1 MMKLIKFEQD
11 NCTPCKML
19 ANFLHHELDVDVD
32 ETVNISN
39 GTITSSNTGVVEK
52 DESKTMELAG
62 EFGIMKTPTLILLD
76 EEGSEVDRFSGVG
89 QTGVKA
95 ILAKRGLI

>member
-1 MMKLIKFEQD
+1 MKLIKFELE

-19 ANFLHHELDVDVD
+19 ASYLHHELGVDVD
-32 ETVNISN
+32 ETINISN
-39 GTITSSNTGVVEK
+39 GTITNNSTGVVEK
-52 DESKTMELAG
+52 DENKAMCLTG
-62 EFGIMKTPTLILLD
+62 EFRVMKSPTLILLD
-76 EEGSEVDRFSGVG
+76 EEGNEVDRFSGVG